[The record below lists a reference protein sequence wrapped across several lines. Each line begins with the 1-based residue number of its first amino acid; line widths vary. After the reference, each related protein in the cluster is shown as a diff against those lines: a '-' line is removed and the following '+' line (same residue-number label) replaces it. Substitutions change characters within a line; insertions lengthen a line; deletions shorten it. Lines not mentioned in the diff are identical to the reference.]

1 MKSFQGGKRV
11 FKVTLSDL
19 ILTNGDY
26 SAFTVLRIKFKGSPL
41 KPFHIAMVNALID
54 YGEYEVEL
62 FRGNGIVLKD
72 GKHEHKEKNSA
83 GG

>member
-1 MKSFQGGKRV
+1 M

-41 KPFHIAMVNALID
+41 KLFHIAMVNALIE
-54 YGEYEVEL
+54 YGEHEVES
-62 FRGNGIVLKD
+62 FRGNDVILKG
-72 GKHEHKEKNSA
+72 GKHEHKEKNST